1 MGVIIRQSLLN
12 SLSSY
17 SGLALGAVN
26 TLILYPLAFMPE
38 NTAVYG
44 LIQMILNYTLII
56 STFTAFGMPQVM
68 VRFHQRVK
76 EALHGELGFFGII
89 VPIAFL
95 LPLGILLLVYRE
107 PLAFWLT
114 ENAEDGELLYT
125 YLPLLVF
132 TAAFNVYF
140 EIFSSI
146 SQVHLRSVLPQFLK
160 EVGRRLVATLLL
172 LAFLLDWINTEQF
185 IWLFCL
191 MFPAQFVIMLF
202 VLWRKGQ
209 LKLQRSLKGLPL
221 RSMVDFGFFGFLTF
235 GGELLLSRIDQL
247 MIAKYINLENVV
259 YYTIAF
265 FIGNVIN
272 TPLRA
277 SLGIS
282 RPIVSAKIEREEYS
296 ELNSLFKRASLGL
309 TLVAGWLFVG
319 IVVSLEMIYELLP
332 FEFGEGVE
340 VTLLIA
346 SGKLISTTM
355 GWNGIILNMSQ
366 RYRMAFWMNIGVIA
380 ATIGANLYFIPR
392 FGVMGVALV
401 ALLVIV
407 FNNSWKTFYLWK
419 HFGLNPFS
427 LQLGGVLLWMTAV
440 AAGFFYW
447 PLNVNPWWGIPVK
460 SALASLIFLAP
471 LYFLRV
477 FPDFNAL
484 VNPILEKW
492 RKRGAA

>member
-38 NTAVYG
+38 NTAVFG

-76 EALHGELGFFGII
+76 EALYGELGFFGII

-95 LPLGILLLVYRE
+95 LPFGILLLVYRE

-259 YYTIAF
+259 FYTIAF

-282 RPIVSAKIEREEYS
+282 RPNVSAKIEREEYS
-296 ELNSLFKRASLGL
+296 
-309 TLVAGWLFVG
+309 
-319 IVVSLEMIYELLP
+319 
-332 FEFGEGVE
+332 
-340 VTLLIA
+340 
-346 SGKLISTTM
+346 
-355 GWNGIILNMSQ
+355 
-366 RYRMAFWMNIGVIA
+366 
-380 ATIGANLYFIPR
+380 
-392 FGVMGVALV
+392 
-401 ALLVIV
+401 
-407 FNNSWKTFYLWK
+407 
-419 HFGLNPFS
+419 
-427 LQLGGVLLWMTAV
+427 
-440 AAGFFYW
+440 
-447 PLNVNPWWGIPVK
+447 
-460 SALASLIFLAP
+460 
-471 LYFLRV
+471 
-477 FPDFNAL
+477 
-484 VNPILEKW
+484 
-492 RKRGAA
+492 